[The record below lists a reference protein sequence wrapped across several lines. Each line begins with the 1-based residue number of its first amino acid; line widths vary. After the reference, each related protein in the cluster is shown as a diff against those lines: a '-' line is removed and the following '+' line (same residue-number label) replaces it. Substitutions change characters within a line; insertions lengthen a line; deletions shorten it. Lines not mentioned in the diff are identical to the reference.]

1 MKINAEISYGELFD
15 KISILKIKKS
25 KIKDKIKLININKEL
40 KVLLKIKSKIK
51 KSKQVLNKLE
61 KRLTYVNIRLWNVE
75 DRLRKL
81 EKNKNFNKTF
91 INLARNVYKLN
102 DSRAKIKHSINLIS
116 RSSIIE
122 EKSYEKY

>member
-25 KIKDKIKLININKEL
+25 KIKDKVKLININKEL

-116 RSSIIE
+116 KSSIIE

>member
-25 KIKDKIKLININKEL
+25 KIKDKVKLININKEL
-40 KVLLKIKSKIK
+40 KVLLRIKSKIK

-61 KRLTYVNIRLWNVE
+61 KKLTYVNIRLWNVE

-116 RSSIIE
+116 KSSIIE

>member
-15 KISILKIKKS
+15 KITILKIKKS
-25 KIKDKIKLININKEL
+25 KIKDKVKLININKEL
-40 KVLLKIKSKIK
+40 KVLLGIKSKIK
-51 KSKQVLNKLE
+51 KNKQALNKME
-61 KRLTYVNIRLWNVE
+61 KKLTYVNIRLWNVE

-81 EKNKNFNKTF
+81 EKNKSFNKTF

-116 RSSIIE
+116 KSSIIE

>member
-1 MKINAEISYGELFD
+1 MSNFLTLPFE
-15 KISILKIKKS
+15 KKS
-25 KIKDKIKLININKEL
+25 KIKDKVKLININKEL
-40 KVLLKIKSKIK
+40 KVLLGIKSKIK
-51 KSKQVLNKLE
+51 KNKQALNKME
-61 KRLTYVNIRLWNVE
+61 KKLTYVNIRLWNVE

-116 RSSIIE
+116 KSSIIE

>member
-25 KIKDKIKLININKEL
+25 KIKDKVKLININKEL
-40 KVLLKIKSKIK
+40 KVLLGIKSKIK
-51 KSKQVLNKLE
+51 KNKQALNKME
-61 KRLTYVNIRLWNVE
+61 KKLTYVNIRLWNVE

-81 EKNKNFNKTF
+81 EKNKSFNKAF

-116 RSSIIE
+116 KSSIIE

>member
-25 KIKDKIKLININKEL
+25 KIKDKVKLININKEL
-40 KVLLKIKSKIK
+40 KVLLGIKSKIK
-51 KSKQVLNKLE
+51 KNKQALNKME
-61 KRLTYVNIRLWNVE
+61 KKLTYVNIRLWNVE

-81 EKNKNFNKTF
+81 EKNKSFNKTF

-116 RSSIIE
+116 KSSIIE

>member
-25 KIKDKIKLININKEL
+25 KIKDNVKLININKEL
-40 KVLLKIKSKIK
+40 KVLLRIKSKIK
-51 KSKQVLNKLE
+51 KGKRVLNKLE
-61 KRLTYVNIRLWNVE
+61 KKLTYINIRLWNVE

-81 EKNKNFNKTF
+81 EKNKSFNKTF

-102 DSRAKIKHSINLIS
+102 DSRAKIKHSINLVS
-116 RSSIIE
+116 KSSIIE

>member
-25 KIKDKIKLININKEL
+25 KIKDKVKLINVNKEL
-40 KVLLKIKSKIK
+40 KVLLEIKSKIK
-51 KSKQVLNKLE
+51 KNKQALNKME
-61 KRLTYVNIRLWNVE
+61 KKLTYVNIRLWNVE

-81 EKNKNFNKTF
+81 EKNKSFNKTF

-116 RSSIIE
+116 KSSIIE

>member
-25 KIKDKIKLININKEL
+25 KIKDKVKLININKEL

-102 DSRAKIKHSINLIS
+102 DSRAKIKHSINLVS
-116 RSSIIE
+116 KSSIIE

>member
-25 KIKDKIKLININKEL
+25 KIKDKVKLINVNKEL
-40 KVLLKIKSKIK
+40 KALLEIKSKIK
-51 KSKQVLNKLE
+51 KNKQALNKME
-61 KRLTYVNIRLWNVE
+61 KKLTYVNIRLWNVE

-81 EKNKNFNKTF
+81 EKNKSFNKTF

-116 RSSIIE
+116 KSSIIE